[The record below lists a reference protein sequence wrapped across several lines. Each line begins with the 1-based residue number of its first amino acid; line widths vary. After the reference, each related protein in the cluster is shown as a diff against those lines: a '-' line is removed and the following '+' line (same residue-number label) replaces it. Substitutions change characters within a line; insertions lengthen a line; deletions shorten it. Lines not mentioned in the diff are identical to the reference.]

1 MLNFCETV
9 FREKLLEIIEN
20 FLVFHASKIGEII
33 FSEPFF
39 VFKTALRPGWNGMFK
54 LFLFGSAADETKKRV
69 VTAGKGAPKIRV
81 KICTFTGM
89 KRKVLLI
96 YTGGTIGME
105 KDYETGS
112 LVPFNFE
119 NIFNKIPEMRLLEC
133 EVSVH
138 PFEKPLDSSDMGPEQ
153 WKIIANYIAKNY
165 EKFDGF
171 LILHGTDTMAYTA
184 SALSFMLK
192 GLKKPVILTGSQLP
206 IGDLRTDAK
215 ENLLTS
221 LYYASL
227 YENDEAVIQEV
238 TVYFEYKLLR
248 GNRTLK
254 YSAEYFDAYESPNYP
269 ILGQSGVH
277 LNVDKEALYRDSSNE
292 KFSVDLHISQDVL
305 FWRIF
310 PGMTLDHFAEI
321 PKMKV
326 LILQVFG
333 SGTIFNT
340 EKTAATL
347 QKIRDNGTEIV
358 VVSQCVSGGIS
369 FGKYENSNVF
379 TKVGAISGTDI
390 TAESAITKAMHLM
403 DNPNYSGTF
412 GKNFTKNLRGE
423 ISEN

>member
-1 MLNFCETV
+1 
-9 FREKLLEIIEN
+9 
-20 FLVFHASKIGEII
+20 
-33 FSEPFF
+33 
-39 VFKTALRPGWNGMFK
+39 
-54 LFLFGSAADETKKRV
+54 
-69 VTAGKGAPKIRV
+69 
-81 KICTFTGM
+81 M

-112 LVPFNFE
+112 LHAFDFG
-119 NIFNKIPEMRLLEC
+119 NIFRKIPEMNLIEC

-138 PFEKPLDSSDMGPEQ
+138 PFKKPLDSSDMGPKEWQ
-153 WKIIANYIAKNY
+153 IIADYIGKNY

-171 LILHGTDTMAYTA
+171 LILHGTDTMSYTA

-192 GLKKPVILTGSQLP
+192 NLRKPVILTGSQLP

-238 TVYFEYKLLR
+238 AVYFEYKLLR

-254 YSAEYFDAYESPNYP
+254 YSAEYFDAYQSPNYP
-269 ILGQSGVH
+269 LLGQSGVH
-277 LNVDKEALYRDSSNE
+277 LNVDKDALWRPQLEAQ
-292 KFSVDLHISQDVL
+292 FSVDLHLSKDVL

-310 PGMTLDHFAEI
+310 PGMHLEHFSEI
-321 PKMKV
+321 PTMKV

-340 EKTAATL
+340 EKTT
-347 QKIRDNGTEIV
+347 KILSQLRKNGTEIV
-358 VVSQCVSGGIS
+358 VISQCVSGGIS
-369 FGKYENSNVF
+369 FGKYTNSNIF
-379 TKVGAISGTDI
+379 TKIGAISGHDI
-390 TAESAITKAMHLM
+390 TAESAITKAMHLLE
-403 DNPNYSGTF
+403 NPAYPGSF
-412 GKNFTKNLRGE
+412 AENFSKILCGE
-423 ISEN
+423 MSAD